1 MKKTVPNPQTG
12 KKFPAA
18 KPPDPAPAGKK
29 ETACQGQN
37 PQTKNAGV
45 NRKNTG
51 EKNGTSHNYNYNYNY
66 LFKNNKKNYNYN
78 YDNYSEK
85 VEQSDGLILLAQLPP
100 PCRRIVEAWNR
111 LGLKQFA
118 GLYPVIL
125 YSVNNLLEQY
135 GEETVVAVVQSIA
148 QSPFLLGRNNTPNH
162 WCATFTW
169 ILKQNNFEKVLQG
182 TYHKHLTGGC
192 RCAENS
198 GENFATGP
206 SIAEG
211 IKDECSRTEKNPRR
225 SGPGKTVT
233 QPAEEQKA
241 RSRKEARPS
250 NVLLENMART
260 LGVKY

>member
-1 MKKTVPNPQTG
+1 MKKTVLNQQTG
-12 KKFPAA
+12 KNFPAA

-29 ETACQGQN
+29 ETACPGQN

-78 YDNYSEK
+78 YDNYAEK
-85 VEQSDGLILLAQLPP
+85 IEQSDGLILLAQLPP

-135 GEETVVAVVQSIA
+135 GEETVVETIHSIA
-148 QSPFLLGRNNTPNH
+148 QSPFLLGHNDTPNH
-162 WCATFTW
+162 WSATFTW
-169 ILKQNNFEKVLQG
+169 LLRQNNFEKVLQG
-182 TYHKHLTGGC
+182 VYHKHVPGGFN
-192 RCAENS
+192 RCAEKAS
-198 GENFATGP
+198 ENFTAGP
-206 SIAEG
+206 FVAESG
-211 IKDECSRTEKNPRR
+211 KAEKNLNG
-225 SGPGKTVT
+225 SC
-233 QPAEEQKA
+233 PAEKQKA
-241 RSRKEARPS
+241 RSRKEARPA

>member
-1 MKKTVPNPQTG
+1 MKKLAQIQKFDTHPPEVGKDGPNCNGSGQ
-12 KKFPAA
+12 
-18 KPPDPAPAGKK
+18 K
-29 ETACQGQN
+29 EKIHN
-37 PQTKNAGV
+37 YN
-45 NRKNTG
+45 NYN
-51 EKNGTSHNYNYNYNY
+51 NYNYNNYN
-66 LFKNNKKNYNYN
+66 LFKNKKRNYNYN
-78 YDNYSEK
+78 YDNYEGK
-85 VEQSDGLILLAQLPP
+85 TGTADELIPLAQLPQ
-100 PCRRIVEAWNR
+100 PCRHVVEAWNQLR
-111 LGLKQFA
+111 LKQFT
-118 GLYPVIL
+118 GLFPVIL

-225 SGPGKTVT
+225 SGPGKAVT
-233 QPAEEQKA
+233 QPAEKQKA
-241 RSRKEARPS
+241 RSRKEARPT